1 MCHGVMR
8 PDPSLLECRTETL
21 DVALCLCGS
30 AGWPQRAQ
38 AAEGTKPHLWSTA
51 LPLHTPGPPDLLVEL
66 LSNVELKRIPMTS
79 LVMVF
84 GFPNFNKPLFAKDGC
99 LKLIDT
105 EF

>member
-1 MCHGVMR
+1 MGYVK
-8 PDPSLLECRTETL
+8 S
-21 DVALCLCGS
+21 GS
-30 AGWPQRAQ
+30 A
-38 AAEGTKPHLWSTA
+38 S
-51 LPLHTPGPPDLLVEL
+51 LHTPGPPDLLVEL